1 MAWEVRTTPV
11 LETSRQ
17 QVQLPAWRRIQ
28 QSPTH
33 HGLASVA
40 DAVREQFRRED
51 IASRI
56 RPGMRVAVGA
66 GSRGIGCLQ
75 EVVRA
80 TVLELRQLGA
90 EPFVVPAMG
99 SHGGGT
105 AEGQRAVLAA
115 YGITEEGVGAP
126 VRASMETVELG
137 TVLDGIHIFTDRTA
151 FTEADAIV
159 PVARVKPH
167 TDFRYRVESGL
178 HKMLTIGFGKHRG
191 ASNIHTYPLERFGE
205 IIEAAGQFILTKVNV
220 PFGIAI
226 VEDAY
231 EQPGIVEAVPGD
243 HFDVREAELLE
254 TAKSWLARLPFSEA
268 DVLIVQ
274 ELGKDVSG
282 AGMDPNVT
290 GRFADPGI
298 ESSFRAQWLLFLDL
312 TADTHGNAAGLG
324 FADVTTRRA
333 AEKID
338 VAATYM
344 NQVTSQILQGAKLPL
359 VAESDQEAVAI
370 ACSAL
375 RRRPPEQARIAWI
388 KNTLE
393 LLELHVSE
401 PLWQDIA
408 AREDVRALGEP
419 EPIRF
424 DGTGSLLV

>member
-1 MAWEVRTTPV
+1 M
-11 LETSRQ
+11 
-17 QVQLPAWRRIQ
+17 
-28 QSPTH
+28 
-33 HGLASVA
+33 
-40 DAVREQFRRED
+40 
-51 IASRI
+51 
-56 RPGMRVAVGA
+56 
-66 GSRGIGCLQ
+66 
-75 EVVRA
+75 
-80 TVLELRQLGA
+80 
-90 EPFVVPAMG
+90 VPAMG